1 MSEPTPEPQ
10 RRLVP
15 RFFEQGA
22 RPTADL
28 PEVESAEQKA
38 IRPFLMTGGRTA
50 ADPSLRLETQ
60 LLATGN
66 DHLGHR
72 YEAKALLDLAA
83 TPVSVAE
90 AAAHL
95 SLPIGVI
102 RVLAADLAESG
113 DLLARQP
120 SATTDPSTIRR
131 LIDAVSAL

>member
-1 MSEPTPEPQ
+1 MDDQTPSQP
-10 RRLVP
+10 RLVP

-22 RPTADL
+22 RPAPDL
-28 PEVESAEQKA
+28 PDVESAEQKT
-38 IRPFLMTGGRTA
+38 IRPFLVTGGRTA

-60 LLATGN
+60 LLASANETG
-66 DHLGHR
+66 HLQ
-72 YEAKALLDLAA
+72 YEAKALLELAA

-95 SLPIGVI
+95 SLPIGAI
-102 RVLAADLAESG
+102 RVLAADLTESG

-131 LIDAVSAL
+131 LIDAVTAL